1 MGFDLPP
8 NQGRCGCCR
17 RCRHRGRLTPAPAV
31 APALP
36 KCLRPPPRLSRPMTP
51 RPLPRRRSRK
61 RHRHLRRRFR
71 GFRGHTRCHQEAAA
85 CAPRLPDD
93 GGDGDKTPLGA
104 HATAGREESGRSSVA
119 GELRG
124 LAALLP
130 SARSERSNGQAAMPM
145 LLAATNGAIVS
156 VRRSKVGCAWAVE
169 GSRPP
174 LAKERSGESDSL

>member
-1 MGFDLPP
+1 MG
-8 NQGRCGCCR
+8 
-17 RCRHRGRLTPAPAV
+17 TPAPRPCRRSLTTVTAAV
-31 APALP
+31 A
-36 KCLRPPPRLSRPMTP
+36 SRDA
-51 RPLPRRRSRK
+51 R
-61 RHRHLRRRFR
+61 
-71 GFRGHTRCHQEAAA
+71 AAA
-85 CAPRLPDD
+85 CILPVSSLQRPASRAPPELAAWCAPRLPDD

>member
-1 MGFDLPP
+1 MG
-8 NQGRCGCCR
+8 
-17 RCRHRGRLTPAPAV
+17 TPAPRPCRRSLTTVTAAV
-31 APALP
+31 ASRDARAAACILPVSSLQRPAS
-36 KCLRPPPRLSRPMTP
+36 RAPPEL
-51 RPLPRRRSRK
+51 
-61 RHRHLRRRFR
+61 
-71 GFRGHTRCHQEAAA
+71 AA